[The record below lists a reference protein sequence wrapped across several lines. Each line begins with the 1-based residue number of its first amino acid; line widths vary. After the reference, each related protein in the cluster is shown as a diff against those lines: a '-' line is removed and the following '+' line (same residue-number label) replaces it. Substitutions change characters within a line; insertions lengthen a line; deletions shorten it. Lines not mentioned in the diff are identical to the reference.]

1 MTWLRALALGAALL
15 LAPACAAPG
24 GETVAGESAT
34 RGLEATAPAASPPE
48 TTSGAAAVGD
58 GKGDGWLADL
68 GATGV
73 AAAPVAP
80 ATTGSASTPAAGPT
94 RRVGE
99 LVVTLVEAARTES
112 GARATFAIENRGG
125 APAVLSPGNYRLR
138 TDGARPRMQLR
149 ETPAPLPVGTL
160 QPGQTLHGEVRWELP
175 AGSPVAVVFVDGG
188 DTAEWTLY
196 NQ

>member
-1 MTWLRALALGAALL
+1 MTWLRVLALGAALL

-24 GETVAGESAT
+24 GEAVAGESAVQVA
-34 RGLEATAPAASPPE
+34 EA
-48 TTSGAAAVGD
+48 
-58 GKGDGWLADL
+58 
-68 GATGV
+68 
-73 AAAPVAP
+73 
-80 ATTGSASTPAAGPT
+80 
-94 RRVGE
+94 RRVGD
-99 LVVTLVEAARTES
+99 LVVTLVEAARTEG

-160 QPGQTLHGEVRWELP
+160 QPGQALRGEVTWELP
-175 AGSPVAVVFVDGG
+175 GGSAVVAVLFVDGG